1 MWACIICAVVWI
13 GFILHWIFGSI
24 PKRLVF
30 EIYAGCGISI
40 CLMLLIFRLFGLFQN
55 QKDVLVLQV
64 VGTIFYFVAILMAV
78 ITFVTI
84 GFKGKPKGSI
94 EDTTVLIERGIFQIV
109 RHPLYLALAFWSIGL
124 VLLTQSFLSLGLG
137 MTALFCF
144 WMSSQKEDAF
154 NIKKFGDSYR
164 RYMRRVPKWNVL
176 RGLKRTF
183 YNAKRK

>member
-1 MWACIICAVVWI
+1 MWAYVICAAIWI

-24 PKRLVF
+24 PKRRVF
-30 EIYAGCGISI
+30 EIYAGCGIGI
-40 CLMLLIFRLFGLFQN
+40 CLTLLIFRLFRLFQN
-55 QKDVLVLQV
+55 QKGILVLQV
-64 VGTIFYFVAILMAV
+64 VGNFLYFFAILMAA

-84 GFKGKPKGSI
+84 GFKGRPKGSI
-94 EDTTVLIERGIFQIV
+94 EDTTVLIERGIFRIV
-109 RHPLYLALAFWSIGL
+109 RHPLYLALALWGIGL

-144 WMSSQKEDAF
+144 WMASKEEDEF

-164 RYMRRVPKWNVL
+164 EYMGKAPMWNFL

-183 YNAKRK
+183 YDAKRK